1 MDVVEGCCATEHAAV
16 AVHASNT
23 SHGLR
28 ASMQSLAYWFGCSDT
43 EKLFDV
49 ALVRAPI
56 RPQTRTAHRALAMR
70 LRSDERA
77 ARAVWRGRAPATR
90 RACPLVYAGHSRS
103 HLNVF
108 PRGSRPL
115 GISRIAQRSVSTCTS
130 EVDEAPCC
138 RDERAQHNH
147 APLDATSSAPCA
159 MAHFRA
165 DPSERPAHALAT
177 ANPTAAL
184 LIRAAAGRRGDR
196 ELARDGGPRRALP
209 HVARPSVG
217 TAPAATARSMAARA
231 TPMVCCVSR

>member
-1 MDVVEGCCATEHAAV
+1 
-16 AVHASNT
+16 
-23 SHGLR
+23 
-28 ASMQSLAYWFGCSDT
+28 
-43 EKLFDV
+43 
-49 ALVRAPI
+49 
-56 RPQTRTAHRALAMR
+56 
-70 LRSDERA
+70 
-77 ARAVWRGRAPATR
+77 
-90 RACPLVYAGHSRS
+90 VYAGHSRS

-231 TPMVCCVSR
+231 TPNGVLCLALTRGSRQDGIAGSVERSVVWASLRLACGSACGVARLDSVDANARHGVQHDSKRLERAVTDWFDRAGAGRHSPPPCA

>member
-1 MDVVEGCCATEHAAV
+1 MKRHAAAMNV
-16 AVHASNT
+16 
-23 SHGLR
+23 R
-28 ASMQSLAYWFGCSDT
+28 SMF
-43 EKLFDV
+43 
-49 ALVRAPI
+49 I
-56 RPQTRTAHRALAMR
+56 
-70 LRSDERA
+70 
-77 ARAVWRGRAPATR
+77 
-90 RACPLVYAGHSRS
+90 
-103 HLNVF
+103 
-108 PRGSRPL
+108 
-115 GISRIAQRSVSTCTS
+115 
-130 EVDEAPCC
+130 
-138 RDERAQHNH
+138 NH

-231 TPMVCCVSR
+231 TPNGVLCLALTRGSRQDGIAGSVERSVAWASLRLACGSACAVARLDSVDANARHGVQHDSKRLERAVTYWFDRAGAGRHSPPHALDHCFAARRVMRCRCLTLYPQSRHARAHTWP

>member
-23 SHGLR
+23 SRGLR

-70 LRSDERA
+70 LRADERA

-90 RACPLVYAGHSRS
+90 RASPLVYAGHSRS

-184 LIRAAAGRRGDR
+184 LIRDDRRR
-196 ELARDGGPRRALP
+196 PPRRSRARTRRWTSTRSSTRCAAL
-209 HVARPSVG
+209 RWYG
-217 TAPAATARSMAARA
+217 TRRHGPVDGRA
-231 TPMVCCVSR
+231 CDA